1 MILVAPERAAR
12 RADRTPSPGGG
23 RGEGACLDP
32 PAHRMVA
39 QGGRGRTRR
48 GEGHPHC
55 TYSGEGCVHHAV
67 RARDR
72 AARATGS
79 RVTLHQQSPHDSGV
93 RLRALCRLRSAII
106 TELCRLP
113 VVSRSGVAKVESAI
127 ESRRDAERPPPPT
140 REPCAVRD
148 GTTHVG
154 RRRHQV
160 LLVRL
165 QIPNTVTRD
174 MSDERRQTRGETVPH
189 QSPPAPA

>member
-48 GEGHPHC
+48 GEGHPHSHIAHIRVKGAC
-55 TYSGEGCVHHAV
+55 TTQCDRAV

-106 TELCRLP
+106 TELCRLRALTLCITGVLKWKVP
-113 VVSRSGVAKVESAI
+113 SNRDVTLSVPRRPPVSRV
-127 ESRRDAERPPPPT
+127 
-140 REPCAVRD
+140 PCV
-148 GTTHVG
+148 TG
-154 RRRHQV
+154 RRTSV
-160 LLVRL
+160 VAA
-165 QIPNTVTRD
+165 IKFC
-174 MSDERRQTRGETVPH
+174 
-189 QSPPAPA
+189 